1 MPDEFGRFAVDVEP
15 TDDGVR
21 VEIPEEVIRTSG
33 CDLVEGVVAAPY
45 SSGIHLLGSP
55 DGG

>member
-1 MPDEFGRFAVDVEP
+1 MPDEFERFDVDVEP

-21 VEIPEEVIRTSG
+21 VEIPEEVIRASG
-33 CDLVEGVVAAPY
+33 CDLVGGVVAAPY
-45 SSGIHLLGSP
+45 SSGIHLLGPP